1 MTRIKDWTVENL
13 TEEQKEIHDTIV
25 NGPRGHVVGPLRI
38 WLNNPGLAKSAQTVG
53 EYARYGTSLSKG
65 LSELAIITTGRVWS
79 SAFEWEHHAPLA
91 IEGGI
96 DPENVNI
103 ISMGQRPNFTKV
115 EEEAVF
121 DFAAEANILKN
132 VSDNTY
138 NNLVNILNETAAI
151 DIVGIC
157 GYYSLISMTLNVFKV
172 PSDTDKWPLPE
183 IKDFSKMLKS

>member
-1 MTRIKDWTVENL
+1 MTRIKDWKVEDL
-13 TEEQKEIHDTIV
+13 TSEQKEIHDTII
-25 NGPRGHVVGPLRI
+25 NGPRGHVVGPLRV
-38 WLNNPGLAKSAQTVG
+38 WLNNPGLARSAQTVG
-53 EYARYGTSLSKG
+53 AYARYGTCLSKG
-65 LSELAIITTGRVWS
+65 LSELAIIVTGRVWS

-96 DPENVNI
+96 DPKHVETISLGKKPIFENPEQN
-103 ISMGQRPNFTKV
+103 
-115 EEEAVF
+115 AVF

-138 NNLVNILNETAAI
+138 KRLVDLLGENAAI

-172 PSDTDKWPLPE
+172 PNDTDKWSLPE
-183 IKDFSKMLKS
+183 VKDFSEMVKS

>member
-1 MTRIKDWTVENL
+1 MTRIKDWKVEDL
-13 TEEQKEIHDTIV
+13 TEEQKEIHNAIV
-25 NGPRGHVVGPLRI
+25 SGPRGHVVGPLRI
-38 WLNNPGLAKSAQTVG
+38 WLNNPGLARSAQTVG

-121 DFAAEANILKN
+121 DIATKANIIKN
-132 VSDNTY
+132 ASDNTY

>member
-25 NGPRGHVVGPLRI
+25 SGPRGHVVGPLRI
-38 WLNNPGLAKSAQTVG
+38 WLNNPGLARSAQTVG

-91 IEGGI
+91 IKGGI

-103 ISMGQRPNFTKV
+103 ISMGQRPNFTKA

-183 IKDFSKMLKS
+183 IKDFSKMLKN

>member
-1 MTRIKDWTVENL
+1 MTRIKDWIVENL

-25 NGPRGHVVGPLRI
+25 SGPRGHVVGPLRI
-38 WLNNPGLAKSAQTVG
+38 WLNHPGFARSAQTVG

-103 ISMGQRPNFTKV
+103 ISMGQRPNFTKA

>member
-25 NGPRGHVVGPLRI
+25 SGPRGHVVGPLRI
-38 WLNNPGLAKSAQTVG
+38 WLNNPGLARSAQTVG

-103 ISMGQRPNFTKV
+103 ISMGQRPNFTKA

-138 NNLVNILNETAAI
+138 NNLVNILNETAAV

-183 IKDFSKMLKS
+183 IKNFSQMLKS

>member
-25 NGPRGHVVGPLRI
+25 SGPRGHVVGPLRI
-38 WLNNPGLAKSAQTVG
+38 WLNNPGLARSAQTVG

-96 DPENVNI
+96 DPEDVKI
-103 ISMGQRPNFTKV
+103 ISMGQRPNFTKA

-138 NNLVNILNETAAI
+138 NKLVNILNETAAI

>member
-1 MTRIKDWTVENL
+1 MTRIKDWKVEDL
-13 TEEQKEIHDTIV
+13 SDEQKEIHDTIV

-38 WLNNPGLAKSAQTVG
+38 WLNNPKLAKSAQTVG
-53 EYARYGTSLSKG
+53 AYARYGTSLPQS

-96 DPENVNI
+96 DRDHVKTISLGKRPVFEDVNK
-103 ISMGQRPNFTKV
+103 Q
-115 EEEAVF
+115 AVF
-121 DFAAEANILKN
+121 DFAAEANVLKN
-132 VSDNTY
+132 VTDKTYKTLVDN
-138 NNLVNILNETAAI
+138 LGETAAI

-172 PSDTDKWPLPE
+172 PNDTDAWPLPE
-183 IKDFSKMLKS
+183 ISDFKNMLKN

>member
-1 MTRIKDWTVENL
+1 M
-13 TEEQKEIHDTIV
+13 
-25 NGPRGHVVGPLRI
+25 
-38 WLNNPGLAKSAQTVG
+38 
-53 EYARYGTSLSKG
+53 
-65 LSELAIITTGRVWS
+65 SELAIITTGRVWS

-96 DPENVNI
+96 DPQHVNI
-103 ISMGQRPNFTKV
+103 ISIGQRPNFTKK

-138 NNLVNILNETAAI
+138 NNLVNTLDETAAI

-172 PSDTDKWPLPE
+172 PNDTDKWPLPE

>member
-38 WLNNPGLAKSAQTVG
+38 WLNNPGLARSAQTVG
-53 EYARYGTSLSKG
+53 EYARYGTSLSKR

-103 ISMGQRPNFTKV
+103 ISMGQRPNFTKA

-132 VSDNTY
+132 VSDYTY
-138 NNLVNILNETAAI
+138 NKLVSILDETAAI

>member
-38 WLNNPGLAKSAQTVG
+38 WLNNPGLARSAQTVG

-96 DPENVNI
+96 DPQHVKI
-103 ISMGQRPNFTKV
+103 ISVGQRPDFKKT

-138 NNLVNILNETAAI
+138 NKLINILDETAAI

>member
-38 WLNNPGLAKSAQTVG
+38 WLNNPGLARSAQTVG

-103 ISMGQRPNFTKV
+103 ISKGQRPNFRKA

>member
-13 TEEQKEIHDTIV
+13 TEEQKEIHDNIV
-25 NGPRGHVVGPLRI
+25 SGPRGHVVGPLRI
-38 WLNNPGLAKSAQTVG
+38 WLNNPGLARSAQTVG

-103 ISMGQRPNFTKV
+103 ISIGQRPNFKKA

>member
-1 MTRIKDWTVENL
+1 MISFKRYIREWVYMDPGSKRIMVVQN
-13 TEEQKEIHDTIV
+13 KE
-25 NGPRGHVVGPLRI
+25 GKP
-38 WLNNPGLAKSAQTVG
+38 AEYKS
-53 EYARYGTSLSKG
+53 
-65 LSELAIITTGRVWS
+65 
-79 SAFEWEHHAPLA
+79 
-91 IEGGI
+91 
-96 DPENVNI
+96 
-103 ISMGQRPNFTKV
+103 

-138 NNLVNILNETAAI
+138 NNLVSILDETAAI

>member
-25 NGPRGHVVGPLRI
+25 SGPRGHVVGPLRI
-38 WLNNPGLAKSAQTVG
+38 WLNNPGLARCAQTVG

-103 ISMGQRPNFTKV
+103 ISMGQRPNFTKA

-138 NNLVNILNETAAI
+138 NNLVNILNQTAAI

>member
-1 MTRIKDWTVENL
+1 MTRIKDWTLENL

-25 NGPRGHVVGPLRI
+25 SGPRGHVVGPLRI
-38 WLNNPGLAKSAQTVG
+38 WLNNPGLARSAQTVG

-103 ISMGQRPNFTKV
+103 ISMGQRPNFTKA

-138 NNLVNILNETAAI
+138 NNLVKTLNETAAI

-183 IKDFSKMLKS
+183 IKDFSKMIKN

>member
-1 MTRIKDWTVENL
+1 MTRIKDWKVEDL
-13 TEEQKEIHDTIV
+13 TEEQKEIHDAIV
-25 NGPRGHVVGPLRI
+25 SGPRGHVVGPLRI
-38 WLNNPGLAKSAQTVG
+38 WLNNPGLARSAQTVG

-65 LSELAIITTGRVWS
+65 LSELVIITTGRVWS

-138 NNLVNILNETAAI
+138 NNLVTILNETAAI

-183 IKDFSKMLKS
+183 IKNFSKMLKS

>member
-13 TEEQKEIHDTIV
+13 TAEQKEIHDTIV

-38 WLNNPGLAKSAQTVG
+38 WLNNPGLARSAQTVG

-96 DPENVNI
+96 DPQHVNI
-103 ISMGQRPNFTKV
+103 ISMGQRPNFTKA

-138 NNLVNILNETAAI
+138 NNLVNTLDETAAI

-172 PSDTDKWPLPE
+172 PNDTDKWPLPE

>member
-1 MTRIKDWTVENL
+1 MS
-13 TEEQKEIHDTIV
+13 
-25 NGPRGHVVGPLRI
+25 GPRGHVVGPLRI
-38 WLNNPGLAKSAQTVG
+38 WLNNPGLARSAQTVG

-103 ISMGQRPNFTKV
+103 ISMGQRPNFAKT

-132 VSDNTY
+132 VSDSTY

>member
-1 MTRIKDWTVENL
+1 M
-13 TEEQKEIHDTIV
+13 
-25 NGPRGHVVGPLRI
+25 
-38 WLNNPGLAKSAQTVG
+38 
-53 EYARYGTSLSKG
+53 
-65 LSELAIITTGRVWS
+65 SELAIITTGRVWS

-103 ISMGQRPNFTKV
+103 ISMGQRPNFTKA

-138 NNLVNILNETAAI
+138 NNLVNILNQTAAI

>member
-13 TEEQKEIHDTIV
+13 TEEQKEIHDAIV
-25 NGPRGHVVGPLRI
+25 SGPRGHVVGPLRI
-38 WLNNPGLAKSAQTVG
+38 WLNNPGLARSAQTVG
-53 EYARYGTSLSKG
+53 EYARYGTSLSNG

-103 ISMGQRPNFTKV
+103 ISMGQRPNFTKA

-172 PSDTDKWPLPE
+172 PSDTDNWPLPE

>member
-1 MTRIKDWTVENL
+1 MTRIKDWKVEDL
-13 TEEQKEIHDTIV
+13 TEEQKEIHNAIV
-25 NGPRGHVVGPLRI
+25 SGPRGHVVGPLRI
-38 WLNNPGLAKSAQTVG
+38 WLNNPGLARSAQTVG

-103 ISMGQRPNFTKV
+103 ISMGQRPNFTKA

-183 IKDFSKMLKS
+183 IKDFSKMLRS

>member
-1 MTRIKDWTVENL
+1 MSRIKDWKVEDL
-13 TEEQKEIHDTIV
+13 TEEQKEIHNTIV
-25 NGPRGHVVGPLRI
+25 SGPRGHVVVPLRI
-38 WLNNPGLAKSAQTVG
+38 WLNNPGLARSAQTVG

-79 SAFEWEHHAPLA
+79 STFEWEHHAPLA

-103 ISMGQRPNFTKV
+103 ISMGQRPNFTKA

>member
-1 MTRIKDWTVENL
+1 MTRIKDWIVENL

-25 NGPRGHVVGPLRI
+25 SGPRGHVVGPLRI
-38 WLNNPGLAKSAQTVG
+38 WLNNPGLARSAQTVG

-103 ISMGQRPNFTKV
+103 ISMGQRPNFTKA

-132 VSDNTY
+132 VSDSTY
-138 NNLVNILNETAAI
+138 NNLVKILDETAAI